1 MNKKYLILLFSF
13 FFIFVLFSEKII
25 CEKNKKNSISEVE
38 KLLKSANATL
48 EKNIDNS
55 LAKANEAYKM
65 SMELDHSEGQ
75 IKSLRVL
82 SDIFYYKENFKKAL
96 EYTEK
101 LQKAEKK
108 VSINNYKTL
117 MTLAIINMDMNKHV
131 IALKYYKELLIIKDQ
146 IKDIEDKTEILNNI
160 GIVYGHFGDFKN
172 ELKYYLEYYKI
183 LVNIDD
189 KEQLSLLLNNIGTA
203 YSSLK
208 DIDKSLEFYKK
219 ANSIAVEIKDQST
232 EVLTLGNIAE
242 IYSQNKDYKQAIIYF
257 KRSIK
262 IGKMIKDKE
271 MISYCLGGLGECYL
285 GLKSYKLAEK
295 NAREALA
302 ISKEIDSKVDIVE
315 NYQTLGIILLK
326 QKRYKESLG
335 CLKNAEKIAIELKAL
350 PIFMEVNESYSDYYK
365 EIKNY
370 NKAYEY
376 LGKYLEINDKI
387 YDKNSRNKAIE
398 MQTMYETLE
407 KDQEIRLLNKDK
419 ALQIMKL
426 NKQKLIR
433 NLFISA
439 IFVFTLVFFL
449 IYNRYRLKKKAHRQ
463 LEEAHKRVEAANQII
478 TEKNL
483 HITDSINYAQNIQLA
498 ILPLETKISSFIK
511 EYFILFKPKDIV
523 SGDFYWFNELN
534 GTAYIAVV
542 DCTGHGVPGAFMSM
556 IGYSLLNQILL
567 EKKILDPAGILDA
580 LSSGIKNILKQD
592 QDGVKTN
599 DGMDVCL
606 CSFNSKKNEVI
617 FSGARRPL
625 YYLQSNEIK
634 SSEPSITEIKGTRRS
649 VGGSRKPERRK
660 FINHKIDVNSGD
672 IFYLTSDGF
681 ADQSS
686 TENTK
691 FSSPALR
698 KLLSENSDLSLL
710 DQKEK
715 LASALSSHQKTEEQR
730 DDITVFGFKV
740 P

>member
-1 MNKKYLILLFSF
+1 MSKNHLILFFSF
-13 FFIFVLFSEKII
+13 FIIFILFSENLI
-25 CEKNKKNSISEVE
+25 CEKNIKNSISEVK
-38 KLLKSANATL
+38 KLLRSANDTY
-48 EKNIDNS
+48 EKNIDKS
-55 LAKANEAYKM
+55 LLKANEAYKM
-65 SMELDHSEGQ
+65 SLELNHSEGQ
-75 IKSLRVL
+75 IKSLIIL
-82 SDIFYYKENFKKAL
+82 ADIFKDKNNFKQAL
-96 EYTEK
+96 ECIEK
-101 LQKAEKK
+101 LQKIEKK
-108 VSINNYKTL
+108 ININNYRTL
-117 MTLAIINMDMNKHV
+117 RQLAELNTDMNKHG
-131 IALKYYKELLIIKDQ
+131 IALKYYKELLIIINQ
-146 IKDIEDKTEILNNI
+146 IKDLRDRADILINI
-160 GIVYGHFGDFKN
+160 GVVYGRFGDYKN
-172 ELKYYLEYYKI
+172 ELKYYLECYKI

-189 KEQLSLLLNNIGTA
+189 KEQLSVLLNNIGTA

-208 DIDKSLEFYKK
+208 DLSKSLEFYKK
-219 ANSIAVEIKDQST
+219 AHSIAIEIKDQPL

-242 IYSQNKDYKQAIIYF
+242 TYSQNKDYKNAIIYF
-257 KRSIK
+257 KKSLKTGRL
-262 IGKMIKDKE
+262 IKDKE
-271 MISYCLGGLGECYL
+271 MISYCLGGLGECFL
-285 GLKSYKLAEK
+285 KLKSHKLAEK
-295 NAREALA
+295 NAKEALA
-302 ISKEIDSKVDIVE
+302 ISKEIDSKAQIVE
-315 NYQTLGIILLK
+315 NFLTLSFILLK
-326 QKRYKESLG
+326 QKRYKESWG
-335 CLKNAEKIAIELKAL
+335 CLKNAEKIAIDLKAL
-350 PIFMEVNESYSDYYK
+350 PIYMEVYDSYSDYYK

-370 NKAYEY
+370 DKAYKY
-376 LGKYLEINDKI
+376 LKKYLEINNKL

-407 KDQEIRLLNKDK
+407 KDQEILLLNKDK
-419 ALQIMKL
+419 ALQNMKL

-433 NLFISA
+433 SLFVAA
-439 IFVFTLVFFL
+439 IFVFALVFLL
-449 IYNRYRLKKKAHRQ
+449 IYNRYRLKKKAHKQ

-498 ILPLETKISSFIK
+498 ILPLETKIISFIK

-567 EKKILDPAGILDA
+567 EKKITNPAGILDA

-606 CSFNSKKNEVI
+606 CSFNKKKRKVI
-617 FSGARRPL
+617 FSGASRPL
-625 YYLQSNEIK
+625 YYLQYNESK
-634 SSEPSITEIKGTRRS
+634 SSSPVITEIKGTRRS

-660 FINHKIDVNSGD
+660 FVNHQINVNSGD

-686 TENTK
+686 TENIK

-698 KLLSENSDLSLL
+698 KLLSENSALPLL

-715 LASALSSHQKTEEQR
+715 LLAALISHQKTEEQR
-730 DDITVFGFKV
+730 DDITIFGFKIY
-740 P
+740 